1 MKKINLLK
9 SLKKTK
15 KNINLRY
22 SKKNKRVIQIAK
34 QFGKRYFDG
43 NRMYG
48 YGGYFYDGRWKSV
61 VKDFIKYYKLKKNDK
76 VLDIGCAKGF
86 LVKDFIDKGI
96 DAYGLDIS
104 KYALRKAPKKI
115 KKKIF
120 LGNAKKL
127 PFNDKSFKLVIS
139 INTLHNLDKNEL
151 KTALKEIKRVSNRFS
166 YIQLDAYK
174 NLKEKKIFLKW
185 VLTAKTHMFTKDWYK
200 FLQKQNYKGDY
211 YWTFV

>member
-61 VKDFIKYYKLKKNDK
+61 VKDFIK
-76 VLDIGCAKGF
+76 
-86 LVKDFIDKGI
+86 
-96 DAYGLDIS
+96 
-104 KYALRKAPKKI
+104 
-115 KKKIF
+115 
-120 LGNAKKL
+120 
-127 PFNDKSFKLVIS
+127 
-139 INTLHNLDKNEL
+139 
-151 KTALKEIKRVSNRFS
+151 
-166 YIQLDAYK
+166 
-174 NLKEKKIFLKW
+174 
-185 VLTAKTHMFTKDWYK
+185 
-200 FLQKQNYKGDY
+200 
-211 YWTFV
+211 